1 MSMSDGVRQKKR
13 DYQRGCGA
21 SPAKRDCSP
30 TVWDYTVPR
39 VLGSH
44 DQRERGCEASRLAK
58 RERGQAT
65 ITEFLVLI
73 FFLCMVVGFAAL
85 VALAQP
91 AKVAVH
97 AAARNCAR
105 MAVESLSAGRGLSQA
120 AQTAVLSLQNQN
132 LEAEHAE
139 VHLSANTWG
148 RGEAVTCRVV
158 YHVPAGDLPM
168 VGWLWTDPTLPVESS
183 VTLDIEPFKS
193 RWWE

>member
-1 MSMSDGVRQKKR
+1 MPNSKWNRR
-13 DYQRGCGA
+13 
-21 SPAKRDCSP
+21 
-30 TVWDYTVPR
+30 TPR
-39 VLGSH
+39 LP
-44 DQRERGCEASRLAK
+44 DD
-58 RERGQAT
+58 ERGQST

-105 MAVESLSAGRGLSQA
+105 MAVESLSAGRGLTQA
-120 AQTAVLSLQNQN
+120 AQTAIYSLQNQN

-139 VHLSANTWG
+139 VTLAAGAWG

-158 YHVPAGDLPM
+158 YHVPTGDLPM
-168 VGWLWTDPTLPVESS
+168 VGWFWSGATLPVKSS
-183 VTLDIEPFKS
+183 VTLAIEPYKS
-193 RWWE
+193 RWWD